1 MRISDWSSDVCSS
14 DLEARRLLLHQQ
26 AVELSGPASWRR
38 SVSWPSRRRRS
49 TRCWRSIST
58 VRRPLRTR
66 GRHDLAQRGSTLVRV
81 EIGRASCR
89 ERVCQYGLISVGA
102 GPLKKK
108 KNQKTLKKYQEPQ

>member
-66 GRHDLAQRGSTLVRV
+66 VRHDLAQRSEERRVGHECVST
-81 EIGRASCR
+81 CR
-89 ERVCQYGLISVGA
+89 SRRSPNNE
-102 GPLKKK
+102 KKK
-108 KNQKTLKKYQEPQ
+108 RQKTLQTKYTYKNTI